1 MNNDSMIVGV
11 NGMFTVMLITLVSLL
26 GQQVQLPAPNRT
38 ASESLEA
45 RYARAQL
52 QLAEANLAR
61 VEESNKKLQR
71 TVPSSIVAEY
81 QDDVRVAKTRLQQ
94 AATGRPANDFQV
106 WLERAEAE
114 RRSAETTWKQAMAV
128 NQSTPGT
135 FVPLDVERYRLRAEV
150 AKLQL
155 QRGQSLVDSGCE
167 AQLKWQF
174 ELLDNQVQWLKE
186 ETRDGAQLIGLYPR
200 WWW

>member
-1 MNNDSMIVGV
+1 
-11 NGMFTVMLITLVSLL
+11 MFTLMLLTVVSLL
-26 GQQVQLPAPNRT
+26 GQQVQLPAPSRA
-38 ASESLEA
+38 ASESVDVQ
-45 RYARAQL
+45 YARAQL
-52 QLAEANLAR
+52 QLAEANLNR
-61 VEESNKKLQR
+61 VEESNKKLER

-81 QDDVRVAKTRLQQ
+81 QDDVRVAKIRLQQ
-94 AATGRPANDFQV
+94 ATTGRPANDFQV

-155 QRGQSLVDSGCE
+155 QRGQSLVDSGRE
-167 AQLKWQF
+167 AQLQWQSD
-174 ELLDNQVQWLKE
+174 LLDNQVQRLKE